1 MGRNDPWA
9 GDDAAETAGEY
20 FPPSRPWTVE
30 GDSVRLHASRCG
42 HCGNLTFPP
51 RRECAV
57 CGGVEE
63 TVLLSGAGTLYSF
76 SEIHVAPKG
85 FATPYM
91 VGYVDLPE
99 GVRLFG
105 QVEGRAAELAVG
117 QKVAVMLGAVRADA
131 AGRPMI
137 SYKFKGVP

>member
-1 MGRNDPWA
+1 MGLNDPLT
-9 GDDAAETAGEY
+9 GEDAAETAAEY

-30 GDSVRLHASRCG
+30 GETVRLHASRCER
-42 HCGNLTFPP
+42 CGGLTFPA
-51 RRECAV
+51 RRECAA

-63 TVLLSGAGTLYSF
+63 KVVLSGTGTLYSF

-85 FATPYM
+85 FATPYV

-105 QVEGRAAELAVG
+105 QIEGRAAELAVG
-117 QKVAVMLGAVRADA
+117 GKVAVTLGAVRADA
-131 AGRPMI
+131 AGRPVI
-137 SYKFKGVP
+137 SYKFKRVA